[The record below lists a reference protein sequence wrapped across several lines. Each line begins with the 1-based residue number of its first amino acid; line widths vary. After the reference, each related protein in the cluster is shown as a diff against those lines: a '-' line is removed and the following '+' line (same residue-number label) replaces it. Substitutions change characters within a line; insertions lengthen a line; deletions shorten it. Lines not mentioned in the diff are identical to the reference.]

1 MHSRVASSA
10 SGRFA
15 MPAGGRQRRHGPS
28 CLRSASS
35 VARVTSLSLPRHQYP
50 EDDEGDQPE
59 SRYSGGDHQHSHQEY
74 GHLIAARQS
83 GTHARDHTSFSGTY
97 EPLIAQPRSRL
108 GQPSTGGRCA
118 LLGVCRGRGSLR
130 RLSGLRI
137 FRPRSCCG
145 GPFHCAPHPHRV
157 RVGVCM
163 ASSTSC
169 GRASGKRSGVGNR
182 CEFPM

>member
-83 GTHARDHTSFSGTY
+83 GTHARDHTSFSGRTS
-97 EPLIAQPRSRL
+97 PLSLSHVRDSASPPRAA
-108 GQPSTGGRCA
+108 GARCSA
-118 LLGVCRGRGSLR
+118 FAGGRGSLR

-137 FRPRSCCG
+137 SRPRSCCG